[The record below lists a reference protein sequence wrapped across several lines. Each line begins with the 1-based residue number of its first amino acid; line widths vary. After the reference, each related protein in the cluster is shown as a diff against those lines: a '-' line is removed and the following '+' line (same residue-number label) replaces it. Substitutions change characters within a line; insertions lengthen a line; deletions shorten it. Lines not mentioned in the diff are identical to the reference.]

1 MHTKFILIIFALFA
15 VADMPLFANE
25 HTNII
30 TITNVAR
37 THSDTVKAP
46 KSPRMTA
53 NGTIGKT
60 VVTIDYGSPRVRGR
74 VIWGGLVAYG
84 AVWATGAH
92 HATSVTFSR
101 DVVINGKTVKAGEY
115 ALFTIPDKNEWTIIL
130 NKNFD
135 QHLADDYD
143 EKQDVARVKATPKPL
158 EKVQEEMM
166 FSISEKNANEGII
179 SFAWEK
185 ITWSLVFKT
194 L

>member
-1 MHTKFILIIFALFA
+1 MKHYTPIILLMLFSLNA
-15 VADMPLFANE
+15 YAQTVPAPTAK
-25 HTNII
+25 
-30 TITNVAR
+30 
-37 THSDTVKAP
+37 SDTVCPVPKVM
-46 KSPRMTA
+46 KSPRLKAEGSIGTA
-53 NGTIGKT
+53 KIS
-60 VVTIDYGSPRVRGR
+60 IDYGSPSVRGR

-101 DVVINGKTVKAGEY
+101 DVAINGKTLQAGTY

-130 NKNFD
+130 NKNYD
-135 QHLADDYD
+135 QHLADEYD
-143 EKQDVARVKATPKPL
+143 EKQDVVRVKTTAKPL

-166 FSISEKNANEGII
+166 FSITEKNANEGII